1 MKSILVTTDFSEE
14 SQKAFTLAKQ
24 LAKQNSAK
32 ILLLSVME
40 NPAQAA
46 MVYAIDFPVF
56 PDPNIQK
63 ELQQKLI
70 TKLEETKTNH
80 FQDSQ
85 IECHL
90 IEAHGAIDSEILSF
104 AKKNSVDLIVMA
116 THGRTGISRLLIG
129 SVAERVVRSAHCPV
143 LTVPAR

>member
-1 MKSILVTTDFSEE
+1 MKTFLVTTDFSEE
-14 SQKAFTLAKQ
+14 SQKAFALAKQ
-24 LAKQNSAK
+24 MAKHFGAK

-63 ELQQKLI
+63 ELKEKLN
-70 TKLEETKTNH
+70 TKLEETRSKH
-80 FQDSQ
+80 FQDAQ

-104 AKKNSVDLIVMA
+104 AKSNSVDLIVMA